1 MTYEELKKQA
11 EEELE
16 QLHERCVLEG
26 VKHLIEQSKKYKY
39 GIYGR
44 D

>member
-11 EEELE
+11 EEDFVK
-16 QLHERCVLEG
+16 LHERCVIEG
-26 VKHLIEQSKKYKY
+26 VKIMQEQSKKYKY
-39 GIYGR
+39 AE